1 MESFLPYYKINNMS
15 QLKFD
20 LQPNE
25 NVIDTWTLLYI
36 PPSGGKFNGKCTI
49 TNKRIFY
56 DALLDYSAAGIAT
69 SFFFV
74 ENGSKGY
81 LLIPKSSIK
90 NVEVKKSFL
99 NKSVA
104 LTLDDGQV
112 HTFSYGAMNIDKV
125 VEAINAK

>member
-1 MESFLPYYKINNMS
+1 MAA
-15 QLKFD
+15 LKFELLPD
-20 LQPNE
+20 EQ
-25 NVIDTWTLLYI
+25 VIDTWTLLYI
-36 PPSGGKFNGKCTI
+36 PPSGGKYNGKCTI

-56 DALLDYSAAGIAT
+56 DALLDYSAAGIAS

-81 LLIPKSSIK
+81 LLIPKTCIT
-90 NVEVKKSFL
+90 NTEVKKSFL
-99 NKSVA
+99 NKSVM

-125 VEAINAK
+125 VDAINVRG

>member
-1 MESFLPYYKINNMS
+1 MS
-15 QLKFD
+15 K
-20 LQPNE
+20 LQFELLPNE
-25 NVIDTWTLLYI
+25 TVIDTWTLLYI
-36 PPSGGKFNGKCTI
+36 PPSGGKYNGKCTI

-74 ENGSKGY
+74 ESGSKGY
-81 LLIPKSSIK
+81 LMIPKSSIK
-90 NVEVKKSFL
+90 KTEVKKSLF

-104 LTLDDGQV
+104 LTLDDNQV

-125 VEAINAK
+125 VEAINVK